1 MYKRQR
7 NLLPLG
13 DLEFNI
19 PDGWIYPSAGV
30 PLASVQEESC
40 TIKIRVQPRASA
52 DQVVGFEEGTLRLRV
67 TAPPTGGKANA
78 GVTALIAK
86 SLGVAK
92 SKVQIVRGHSS
103 RDKVVSVAALDE
115 AEVRRRLG
123 ANTGG

>member
-1 MYKRQR
+1 
-7 NLLPLG
+7 
-13 DLEFNI
+13 
-19 PDGWIYPSAGV
+19 
-30 PLASVQEESC
+30 
-40 TIKIRVQPRASA
+40 
-52 DQVVGFEEGTLRLRV
+52 LRLRV